1 VSDLTGFKT
10 PDEEVE
16 QLLEE
21 CQKLRATLGEIS
33 NQVSR
38 MEKRV
43 KRAFPESAKRVNER
57 LRVQSARRSD
67 TSASSLNHDQ
77 ALAEFDKAVQ
87 LAGKDPAGA
96 EKFLLEKRLADLVV
110 IAREVGV
117 SFGQSKPSFKVI
129 KDALYGRI
137 RESLLLSRHN
147 TQRTQSS

>member
-21 CQKLRATLGEIS
+21 CQKLRGTLAEIS
-33 NQVSR
+33 SQVAR

-43 KRAFPESAKRVNER
+43 KRAFPEPAKRVSDR
-57 LRVQSARRSD
+57 LRAQSARHSD
-67 TSASSLNHDQ
+67 QSGPSLTHDE
-77 ALAEFDKAVQ
+77 ALAQFDMAVQ

-96 EKFLLEKRLADLVV
+96 ERFLAEKRLADLTV
-110 IAREVGV
+110 IAREVGI
-117 SFGQSKPSFKVI
+117 SFGQSKPSFKAI

-137 RESLLLSRHN
+137 RESLLLSKHN
-147 TQRTQSS
+147 TQRVQSS

>member
-21 CQKLRATLGEIS
+21 CQKLRGTLAEIS
-33 NQVSR
+33 GQVAR

-43 KRAFPESAKRVNER
+43 KRAFPEPAKRVNDR
-57 LRVQSARRSD
+57 LLIQSARHSD
-67 TSASSLNHDQ
+67 HSAPSLTHDE

-117 SFGQSKPSFKVI
+117 SFGQRKPSFKVV

-137 RESLLLSRHN
+137 RESLLLSKHN
-147 TQRTQSS
+147 TQRVQSS